1 MIQFLFLQ
9 FLQVYF
15 LFYAKYTILCIC
27 LFDNL
32 HAPLSP
38 PARII
43 PGILISESLCTG
55 FYRIRSGGSIDSRPG
70 GKQAQGLAKVQEI
83 G

>member
-32 HAPLSP
+32 HVPSLS
-38 PARII
+38 ARTYHTRHTYFRISVHR
-43 PGILISESLCTG
+43 ILSYTERGKHRQPSWWKNRHRVLRR
-55 FYRIRSGGSIDSRPG
+55 YR
-70 GKQAQGLAKVQEI
+70 K
-83 G
+83 

>member
-32 HAPLSP
+32 HSPLSLRP
-38 PARII
+38 HVSYPAYLF
-43 PGILISESLCTG
+43 PNLC
-55 FYRIRSGGSIDSRPG
+55 
-70 GKQAQGLAKVQEI
+70 AQDFIVYGAGEA
-83 G
+83 